1 MSLVLAMCLFALSM
15 SISPGPV
22 NLICLST
29 GVNHGPR
36 RALPFVSGATIGFS
50 LLLALIGLGIGALA
64 QHQRLLDLLGFAGAG
79 FIGYIGIKIA
89 ASAPSLEPVRTIRPG
104 FGQGFLLQWLNPKA
118 WIACLSGVSAFNLAG
133 DYPQLS
139 LFVALYFV
147 ICYAS
152 IASWALA
159 GGRLGQW
166 VATPGKLHI
175 FNRLMGGALVLVA
188 VYLLALQWLA
198 GKGSWI

>member
-1 MSLVLAMCLFALSM
+1 MSLFLAMCLFALSM

-29 GVNHGPR
+29 GVNYGLR

-50 LLLALIGLGIGALA
+50 LLLALVGLGIGVLA
-64 QHQRLLDLLGFAGAG
+64 EHQQLLDLLGFAGAG
-79 FIGYIGIKIA
+79 FIGYIGVKIA
-89 ASAPSLEPVRTIRPG
+89 ISDPILKPVRATQPG

-133 DYPQLS
+133 DYPLLT
-139 LFVALYFV
+139 LFVAIYFF

-152 IASWALA
+152 IASWALV
-159 GGRLGQW
+159 GVRLGRW
-166 VATPGKLHI
+166 IVTPSKLQI
-175 FNRLMGGALVLVA
+175 FNRLMGGALVTVS
-188 VYLLALQWLA
+188 VYLLILQLA
-198 GKGSWI
+198 MA

>member
-64 QHQRLLDLLGFAGAG
+64 EHQRLLDLLGLAGAG
-79 FIGYIGIKIA
+79 FIGYIGIRIA
-89 ASAPSLEPVRTIRPG
+89 TADPRLETVSARRPG
-104 FGQGFLLQWLNPKA
+104 FGEGFLLQWLNPKA

-133 DYPQLS
+133 DYPQLA

-152 IASWALA
+152 IASWALI
-159 GGRLGQW
+159 GGRMGALI
-166 VATPGKLHI
+166 ATPRKLQI

-188 VYLLALQWLA
+188 GYLLVVEMITGTGVTA
-198 GKGSWI
+198 

>member
-1 MSLVLAMCLFALSM
+1 MPLLLAMCLFALSM

-50 LLLALIGLGIGALA
+50 LLLALVGLGIGVLA
-64 QHQRLLDLLGFAGAG
+64 EHQQLLDLLGFVGAG

-89 ASAPSLEPVRTIRPG
+89 TSDSILEPVRATQPG
-104 FGQGFLLQWLNPKA
+104 FVQGFLLQWLNPKA

-133 DYPQLS
+133 NYPQLT

-152 IASWALA
+152 IASWALV
-159 GGRLGQW
+159 GGHLGKMIDTPPRLR
-166 VATPGKLHI
+166 I
-175 FNRLMGGALVLVA
+175 FNRLTGGGLVLVA
-188 VYLLALQWLA
+188 GYLLALQML
-198 GKGSWI
+198 